1 MRQLDVDWADLEL
14 AFRDATGT
22 ENYLDTRSGEVVSI
36 LSGFDDE
43 RDLREQLV
51 RFPGRFLRI
60 HPLDAGF
67 TKRVLEAFATGLP
80 KGDLR
85 ARLDEVRH
93 GAGGVA
99 RSMQVLHEEGRTW
112 AQWSRFEQGELWQEV
127 ARFLVDH
134 GIAAPRAPTV
144 DLFEGVSEEAEL
156 EEAVAAAP
164 AVAVAAPPPRARRSG
179 KRA

>member
-1 MRQLDVDWADLEL
+1 VQQLEVDWADLEL

-22 ENYLDTRSGEVVSI
+22 ENYLDTRSGAVVSI

-43 RDLREQLV
+43 RDLRDQLV

-60 HPLDAGF
+60 APLDAGF
-67 TKRVLEAFATGLP
+67 TKRVLEAFATSLP
-80 KGDLR
+80 KSELR

-99 RSMQVLHEEGRTW
+99 RSIQVLHEEARTW

-127 ARFLVDH
+127 ARFLVAH

-144 DLFEGVSEEAEL
+144 DLFEGVSEAAEL
-156 EEAVAAAP
+156 EAAVAAAP
-164 AVAVAAPPPRARRSG
+164 APPPAAPARRRSG